1 MEATPRDDNFYKF
14 IITDIPVEEKLD
26 IVLDRVKNLKSISI
40 QDITNC
46 FTCNIMEYESLIN
59 HLENTDGLIKNDVL
73 DTKDRKIYGLTVKGM
88 LFEGY
93 VNRKKKE
100 ARTETL
106 QMLAIWVTAIGTGL
120 SGLYVLAKFIL
131 WLYGN

>member
-1 MEATPRDDNFYKF
+1 
-14 IITDIPVEEKLD
+14 
-26 IVLDRVKNLKSISI
+26 
-40 QDITNC
+40 
-46 FTCNIMEYESLIN
+46 
-59 HLENTDGLIKNDVL
+59 
-73 DTKDRKIYGLTVKGM
+73 M

-120 SGLYVLAKFIL
+120 SGLYVLAKFIF